1 MVLRVGVG
9 MMPRGEV
16 ALIVALVGLQ
26 SKIVT
31 QSTYAIVV
39 LMTAVTTLLAPPLM
53 RYVFR
58 DEIKH
63 REEEAIPSPV
73 QL

>member
-1 MVLRVGVG
+1 
-9 MMPRGEV
+9 
-16 ALIVALVGLQ
+16 
-26 SKIVT
+26 
-31 QSTYAIVV
+31 
-39 LMTAVTTLLAPPLM
+39 MTAVTTLLAPPLM

-58 DEIKH
+58 EEIKH

>member
-1 MVLRVGVG
+1 
-9 MMPRGEV
+9 
-16 ALIVALVGLQ
+16 
-26 SKIVT
+26 
-31 QSTYAIVV
+31 V

-63 REEEAIPSPV
+63 REEEVIPAPV